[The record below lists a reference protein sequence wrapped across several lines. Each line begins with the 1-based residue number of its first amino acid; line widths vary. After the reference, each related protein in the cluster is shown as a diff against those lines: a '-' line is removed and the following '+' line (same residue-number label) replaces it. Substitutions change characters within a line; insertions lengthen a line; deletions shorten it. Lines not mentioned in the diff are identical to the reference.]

1 MHLPDGL
8 IPVWICGTGY
18 GLTGLLTWFSLGQ
31 INRQVDPRQGIPKA
45 ALLTAAFF
53 VASSLRIPLPPAS
66 VHLVL
71 NGLLGVVLGY
81 YAVPAIVAG
90 LFLQAV
96 LLGHG
101 GLTTLGL
108 NTLIMG
114 VPALLAYFLF
124 QLCYRFGQQEPP
136 PWLTAILAFIS
147 GALGLGLGLLI
158 FWGLVL
164 LTLPK
169 DLDLGAERLA
179 VYGLVMAHLPLIG
192 LEGLFTA
199 LLVLFLQRVKPELLQ
214 GGRSAWR

>member
-8 IPVWICGTGY
+8 LPAWACGTGY
-18 GLTGLLTWFSLGQ
+18 GLTGLLTWVSLRQ
-31 INRQVDPRQGIPKA
+31 INRQVDPRQGISQA

-53 VASSLRIPLPPAS
+53 VASSLRIPLPPTS

-81 YAVPAIVAG
+81 YAMPAIVVG

-108 NTLIMG
+108 NSLIMG
-114 VPALLAYFLF
+114 IPALLAFFLF
-124 QLCYRFGQQEPP
+124 QLRYRLGQGEPA
-136 PWLTAILAFIS
+136 PWLTAVLAFFS
-147 GALGLGLGLLI
+147 GALGLGLALLL

-164 LTLPK
+164 LTLPSE
-169 DLDLGAERLA
+169 LDQEAERLA
-179 VYGLVMAHLPLIG
+179 VYGLVLAHLPVMG

-214 GGRSAWR
+214 GGR

>member
-8 IPVWICGTGY
+8 LPAWACGTGY
-18 GLTGLLTWFSLGQ
+18 GLTGLLTWFSLRQ
-31 INRQVDPRQGIPKA
+31 INRQADPSQGIPKA

-81 YAVPAIVAG
+81 YAIPAILVG

-108 NTLIMG
+108 NTVIMG

-124 QLCYRFGQQEPP
+124 QLRYHLGQREPT
-136 PWLTAILAFIS
+136 PWLTAIFAFIS
-147 GALGLGLGLLI
+147 GCLGLSLALLI
-158 FWGLVL
+158 FWGLIL
-164 LTLPK
+164 LTLPN
-169 DLDLGAERLA
+169 DLDQGAERLA
-179 VYGLVMAHLPLIG
+179 VYGLVIAHLPIVG
-192 LEGLFTA
+192 LEGFFTA
-199 LLVLFLQRVKPELLQ
+199 LLVLFLQRVKPKLIE
-214 GGRSAWR
+214 GGL